1 MFFAVSAGF
10 VALAVLLLLVWLR
23 RRLGSCSLKHGEHV
37 ALIIAHPDDECMFF
51 APAILE
57 LSKRKSLVH
66 ILCLSRGKCWFQ
78 NTL

>member
-57 LSKRKSLVH
+57 LSKRKSIVH

-78 NTL
+78 YTL